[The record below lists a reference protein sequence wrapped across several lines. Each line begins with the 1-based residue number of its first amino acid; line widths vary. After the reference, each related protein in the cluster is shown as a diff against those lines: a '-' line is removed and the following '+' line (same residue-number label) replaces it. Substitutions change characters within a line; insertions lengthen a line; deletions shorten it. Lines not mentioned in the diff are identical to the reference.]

1 MQSKARSIAWD
12 VLERERSAFVARTPI
27 SGARLDRR
35 LAAFPGGDTRAATF
49 YGPYPAQIDR
59 AEGIVLTDLDGNEYL
74 DFLQNFTS
82 LIMGHR
88 HPAVMEVT
96 IEMLGRLTA
105 AAAPVP
111 CQLELAEEIIR
122 RVDSIERLRFTN
134 SGAESTLLAAWAAR
148 AYTGRP
154 WLVKAIGGY
163 HGCVPELDRS
173 IRDGYLP
180 PGLPAGTPVKAVP
193 FNDSAALQRV
203 VEELGGAL
211 AGIILEPVLG
221 PGGVVRAEPGYL
233 EAARELADSAGAL
246 LIFDEVI
253 TFRLARGGFQE
264 LAGIK
269 PDLTA
274 LAKIIGGGFPVGALG
289 GRAEVMDVFRPG
301 AEQGISHSGS
311 FNGNPIAA
319 AAGLR
324 VLELLDDAAY
334 ARLDLMGAQ
343 LAAGLRTAIAD
354 VGLGAQVT
362 HTGSLGFVHF
372 TTEPV
377 RDFDSAQ
384 TSDPTALAAYHIGLM
399 NRGLFVAPRGM
410 WAVSAVTTEADVER
424 FVAASAELFEKL
436 A

>member
-1 MQSKARSIAWD
+1 MQSTVSPAAD
-12 VLERERSAFVARTPI
+12 VLERERTAFVARTPN

-49 YGPYPAQIDR
+49 YTPYPAQIDR

-74 DFLQNFTS
+74 DFLQNYTS

-88 HPAVMEVT
+88 HPAVMEAT

-122 RVDSIERLRFTN
+122 RVDSIERVRFTN
-134 SGAESTLLAAWAAR
+134 SGAESMLLAAWAAR

-173 IRDGYLP
+173 IRDDP
-180 PGLPAGTPVKAVP
+180 FPAGVPEGTPVRAVP
-193 FNDSAALQRV
+193 FNDAAALERV
-203 VEELGGAL
+203 VEELDGAI

-221 PGGVVRAEPGYL
+221 SGGVVSPEPGYL
-233 EAARELADSAGAL
+233 EAARELADRTGAL
-246 LIFDEVI
+246 LILDEVI

-264 LAGIK
+264 LARIK

-274 LAKIIGGGFPVGALG
+274 LAKIIGGGFPVGAVG
-289 GRAEVMDVFRPG
+289 GSAKVMDVFRPG
-301 AEQGISHSGS
+301 AEHGIYHSGT
-311 FNGNPIAA
+311 FNGNPVTA

-324 VLELLDDAAY
+324 VLELLDDEAY
-334 ARLDLMGAQ
+334 ARLDRLGAQ
-343 LAAGLRTAIAD
+343 LAGGLRSAIAHAGLA
-354 VGLGAQVT
+354 AQVT
-362 HTGSLGFVHF
+362 HTGSLGNVHF
-372 TTEPV
+372 TTTPV

-384 TSDPTALAAYHIGLM
+384 TSDSTKAAAYHIGLM
-399 NRGLFVAPRGM
+399 NRGIFVAPRGM
-410 WAVSAVTTEADVER
+410 WAVSAVTTEAQVKR
-424 FVAASAELFEKL
+424 FVDASAELFEAL